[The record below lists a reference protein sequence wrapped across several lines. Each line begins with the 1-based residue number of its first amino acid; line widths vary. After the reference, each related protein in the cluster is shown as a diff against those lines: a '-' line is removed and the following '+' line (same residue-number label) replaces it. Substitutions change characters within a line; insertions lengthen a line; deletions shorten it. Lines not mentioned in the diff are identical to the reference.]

1 MPDLQQQF
9 LQSFLN
15 IQQDSRLRGNDGGWV
30 RLSCGKGFRL
40 PQMERRWLV
49 AKMLNKPAM
58 PTFRRVIFRLP
69 PPKAA

>member
-30 RLSCGKGFRL
+30 YLLCGKGFRL
-40 PQMERRWLV
+40 PC
-49 AKMLNKPAM
+49 
-58 PTFRRVIFRLP
+58 IFVKGSL
-69 PPKAA
+69 KIGA

>member
-1 MPDLQQQF
+1 M
-9 LQSFLN
+9 
-15 IQQDSRLRGNDGGWV
+15 